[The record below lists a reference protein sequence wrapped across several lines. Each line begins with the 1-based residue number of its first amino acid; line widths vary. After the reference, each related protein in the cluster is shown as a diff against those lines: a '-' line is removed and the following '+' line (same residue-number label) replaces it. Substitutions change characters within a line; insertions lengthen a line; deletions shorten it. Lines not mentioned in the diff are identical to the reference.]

1 MEEISSFG
9 KDNWISHKML
19 FPVILLSLLQIAG
32 CKEYLGGSIATIG
45 PDTFGILP
53 QYHKLLAENTVNYQ
67 GTFKNSAY
75 AKGKTDIRQIE
86 VAMLLKYKEVNAIL
100 LSTSRFYYNYRHV
113 GNLVAMASALYKL
126 GLLPRQQLLSLAPET
141 CLCHPTNT
149 FPGRIYVNKSVD
161 VTDYKDEVLNDITN
175 YFLEHMYIPLR
186 SSGLRLDSLRFL
198 LTQRFPRKFPQSSRL
213 ATKYRVELD
222 DVDGHLDLPTQFV
235 YMTGHGGDRYF
246 QFQAKDVLS
255 ANEIELYMT
264 EFFIKHPKVHTFMI
278 SDTCQAS
285 TLFEGLSDQDP
296 MAWVAS
302 SPRGISSYS
311 YNANSQLT
319 VSPVGKFTY
328 YVVGFFT
335 SVAKG
340 IKERKDRA
348 AISRFSFNQLKR
360 HMERHCPEEMS
371 VFHANASI
379 LGVTSGD
386 AGQLTPTNNDT
397 SSKSDTRKVY
407 LGEFLFNY
415 RVAYFNPYSWPLV
428 ISSIAGDIVALKGQ
442 TYEAFNLNTTEALNV
457 NRYRLDAKMGENGL
471 FVRTADE
478 SSGLSIVLAVLLC
491 VSAIVLATVRDPV
504 TVGSPSVWQ

>member
-1 MEEISSFG
+1 
-9 KDNWISHKML
+9 ML
-19 FPVILLSLLQIAG
+19 FQVIALSMLQIAR

-45 PDTFGILP
+45 PDTFGMMP
-53 QYHKLLAENTVNYQ
+53 QYHKLLADNSFNYH
-67 GTFKNSAY
+67 GGFKNSTY
-75 AKGKTDIRQIE
+75 AAAKKDIRQME
-86 VAMLLKYKEVNAIL
+86 VKMLSKYKEVNAIL

-113 GNLVAMASALYKL
+113 GNLVDVASALYKL

-149 FPGRIYVNKSVD
+149 FPGRVYVEKSVD
-161 VTDYKDEVLNDITN
+161 ITDYKDEVSNDVTN
-175 YFLEHMYIPLR
+175 NFLEHMYIPFR

-198 LTQRFPRKFPQSSRL
+198 MTQRFPSKYPQSSRL
-213 ATKYRVELD
+213 ATKYRVE
-222 DVDGHLDLPTQFV
+222 VDGVHADLDLPTQFV

-264 EFFIKHPKVHTFMI
+264 EFFIKHPNVHTLMI

-285 TLFEGLSDQDP
+285 TLFEGLSNQDP
-296 MAWVAS
+296 MVWVAS
-302 SPRGISSYS
+302 SPRGVSSYS

-328 YVVGFFT
+328 YVAGFLC

-348 AISRFSFNQLKR
+348 AVSRFSFNQLKR

-379 LGVTSGD
+379 MGATSAD
-386 AGQLTPTNNDT
+386 TGQFTPTINDTT
-397 SSKSDTRKVY
+397 SSKPDVRKIY

-415 RVAYFNPYSWPLV
+415 RVSYFNTYSWPLMLY
-428 ISSIAGDIVALKGQ
+428 SMAGDVVALKGQ
-442 TYEAFNLNTTEALNV
+442 MYEAFNLNTAEALSI
-457 NRYRLDAKMGENGL
+457 NRHRLYTKMGENGL
-471 FVRTADE
+471 FVRTVIE
-478 SSGLSIVLAVLLC
+478 SSGLSIVLALLLC
-491 VSAIVLATVRDPV
+491 VLAIILATLRDPV
-504 TVGSPSVWQ
+504 TVGNLFVWQ